1 MEKNWLIGITI
12 LIFLIV
18 LFFYWKFTVG
28 PYKRANSEKM
38 RKLWGKRTFYW
49 EGLIY
54 GSTGITIL
62 ILFILKWTNVLTF

>member
-1 MEKNWLIGITI
+1 MGRTWLIVITI

-28 PYKRANSEKM
+28 PYKKANSEKM
-38 RKLWGKRTFYW
+38 RKLWGIRTFYW

-54 GSTGITIL
+54 VATGITIL
-62 ILFILKWTNVLTF
+62 ILLILKWAKVLTF